1 MQQFDDDGSRQQMV
15 NELIDLAISLPN
27 LILCSQED
35 IFMACF
41 LTVFS
46 QLMTSSDFEM
56 IRREINFKQVGRI
69 QRNLKSTLRELQG
82 A

>member
-1 MQQFDDDGSRQQMV
+1 MV
-15 NELIDLAISLPN
+15 IELIDLAISLPS

-46 QLMTSSDFEM
+46 QLLNASDFEM
-56 IRREINFKQVGRI
+56 IRREINYKKVTSI
-69 QRNLKSTLRELQG
+69 QRNLRNSIRELQG
-82 A
+82 L